1 MKFRTRVLAPLAAA
15 ALLAG
20 GFGAAQAQDN
30 ADLAAIQ
37 KAGAIRI
44 GTEGTYAPFS
54 FHDASGKL
62 VGFDVDLGRAVAAKL
77 GVKADFVEGR
87 WDGLIAGLDA
97 KRYDV
102 VINQVG
108 INAERQAKFDF
119 SEPYISSP
127 AVLVVRADDTSIRS
141 FAELKGKKSAN
152 TITSN
157 FGKLAKANG
166 AEVVPVQGFNEAID
180 LLLSRRVEATV
191 NDKLSYL
198 DFKQHKPNAPV
209 KIAAEATGAAI
220 ESSGVLLRKGQP
232 ALRAAINKALGE
244 IKADGTYKAISERYF
259 GVDVSKH

>member
-1 MKFRTRVLAPLAAA
+1 MAP
-15 ALLAG
+15 
-20 GFGAAQAQDN
+20 QAQDN

-108 INAERQAKFDF
+108 INPGA
-119 SEPYISSP
+119 PSSLIFP
-127 AVLVVRADDTSIRS
+127 SPTSARPQCWLCAPTTRRS
-141 FAELKGKKSAN
+141 ARGTEGQKSAN

-166 AEVVPVQGFNEAID
+166 AEVPVQGFNEAID
-180 LLLSRRVEATV
+180 LLPSRRVEATV
-191 NDKLSYL
+191 NDKLSP
-198 DFKQHKPNAPV
+198 DFPNSTSRTRPSRLRRKPPARRSNRRACCCARSAG
-209 KIAAEATGAAI
+209 IARGHQQGAGRHQGRRHLQ
-220 ESSGVLLRKGQP
+220 S
-232 ALRAAINKALGE
+232 
-244 IKADGTYKAISERYF
+244 DF
-259 GVDVSKH
+259 